1 MFVHKQL
8 ESYPINLKKLLYDT
22 IYNTIMK
29 NIVIDTNVL
38 LSALYSN
45 KGASY
50 KLLSM
55 IDSGKFS
62 VNISNT
68 LIYEYEEILKLKSEL
83 EVKHI
88 DSILNYIC
96 AVGKKNKIFYLW
108 RPKLKDSDD
117 DFLLEL
123 AVASNSIIV
132 TLNGKD
138 FKPASEFN
146 IKVMTPKE
154 FLHYIGEI

>member
-1 MFVHKQL
+1 
-8 ESYPINLKKLLYDT
+8 
-22 IYNTIMK
+22 MK

-38 LSALYSN
+38 LSAIYSN

-55 IDSGKFS
+55 IDSDKFI
-62 VNISNT
+62 VNIST
-68 LIYEYEEILKLKSEL
+68 ILIYEYAEMLKLKSKL
-83 EVKHI
+83 ETKYI

-96 AVGKKNKIFYLW
+96 SIGKKNKIFYLW
-108 RPKLKDSDD
+108 RPKLKDLDD

-123 AVASNSIIV
+123 AVKSNSIIV

-138 FKPASEFN
+138 FKPAKEFN
-146 IKVMTPKE
+146 LKVKTPKE
-154 FLHYIGEI
+154 FLQYTGEIE

>member
-1 MFVHKQL
+1 M
-8 ESYPINLKKLLYDT
+8 
-22 IYNTIMK
+22 MK

-38 LSALYSN
+38 LSAIYSN

-50 KLLSM
+50 KLISM
-55 IDSGKFS
+55 IDSDKFI
-62 VNISNT
+62 VNILTT
-68 LIYEYEEILKLKSEL
+68 LIYEYEEILKSKSKL
-83 EVKHI
+83 EIKYI
-88 DSILNYIC
+88 DSILDYIC
-96 AVGKKNKIFYLW
+96 KIGKKNKIFYLW

-123 AVASNSIIV
+123 AVKSNSIIV

-146 IKVMTPKE
+146 LKVMTPKE
-154 FLHYIGEI
+154 FLQYIGEI

>member
-1 MFVHKQL
+1 MQ
-8 ESYPINLKKLLYDT
+8 
-22 IYNTIMK
+22 

-38 LSALYSN
+38 LSAMYSN

-50 KLLSM
+50 KLLSI
-55 IDSGKFS
+55 IDSDKFT
-62 VNISNT
+62 VNISTT
-68 LIYEYEEILKLKSEL
+68 LIYEYEEILKLKSNL
-83 EVKHI
+83 EVKYI

-96 AVGKKNKIFYLW
+96 LIGKKNKIFYLW

-123 AVASNSIIV
+123 AVSSNSIIV

-154 FLHYIGEI
+154 FLQYIGEI

>member
-1 MFVHKQL
+1 M
-8 ESYPINLKKLLYDT
+8 KKD
-22 IYNTIMK
+22 
-29 NIVIDTNVL
+29 IVIDTNVL

-45 KGASY
+45 RGASY
-50 KLLSM
+50 KLLSI
-55 IDSGKFS
+55 IDSQKFN

-68 LIYEYEEILKLKSEL
+68 LIYEYEEILKLKSNL
-83 EVKHI
+83 EEKYI

-96 AVGKKNKIFYLW
+96 MVGIKNKIFYLW
-108 RPKLKDSDD
+108 RPKLKDVDD

-123 AVASNSIIV
+123 AVKSNSIIV

-138 FKPASEFN
+138 FKKAEEFN

-154 FLHYIGEI
+154 FLKYIGEI

>member
-1 MFVHKQL
+1 
-8 ESYPINLKKLLYDT
+8 
-22 IYNTIMK
+22 MK

-50 KLLSM
+50 KLLSI
-55 IDSGKFS
+55 IDSDKFM
-62 VNISNT
+62 VNISTT
-68 LIYEYEEILKLKSEL
+68 LIYEYEEILKLKSKL
-83 EVKHI
+83 ETKHI

-96 AVGKKNKIFYLW
+96 SIGKKNKIFYLW

-123 AVASNSIIV
+123 AVASGSIIV

-146 IKVMTPKE
+146 IRVMTPKE
-154 FLHYIGEI
+154 FLHHIGEI

>member
-1 MFVHKQL
+1 M
-8 ESYPINLKKLLYDT
+8 E
-22 IYNTIMK
+22 

-50 KLLSM
+50 KLLSI
-55 IDSGKFS
+55 IDSKKFI
-62 VNISNT
+62 VNISTT
-68 LIYEYEEILKLKSEL
+68 LIYEYEEILKSKSNL
-83 EVKHI
+83 DTKLI

-96 AVGKKNKIFYLW
+96 SIGRKNKIFYLW
-108 RPKLKDSDD
+108 RPKLKDPDD

-123 AVASNSIIV
+123 AVQSNSDIV
-132 TLNGKD
+132 TLNKKD
-138 FKPASEFN
+138 FGAAIEFN

-154 FLHYIGEI
+154 FLQYIGEI

>member
-1 MFVHKQL
+1 MQ
-8 ESYPINLKKLLYDT
+8 
-22 IYNTIMK
+22 

-38 LSALYSN
+38 LSAMYSN

-50 KLLSM
+50 KLLSI
-55 IDSGKFS
+55 IDSDKFT
-62 VNISNT
+62 VNISTT
-68 LIYEYEEILKLKSEL
+68 LIYEYEEILKLKSNL
-83 EVKHI
+83 EIKYV

-96 AVGKKNKIFYLW
+96 LIGKKNKIFYLW

-123 AVASNSIIV
+123 AVTSSSIIV

-154 FLHYIGEI
+154 FLQYIGEI

>member
-1 MFVHKQL
+1 
-8 ESYPINLKKLLYDT
+8 
-22 IYNTIMK
+22 MK
-29 NIVIDTNVL
+29 NKTNIVIDTNVL
-38 LSALYSN
+38 LSAIYSN

-55 IDSGKFS
+55 IDSDKFI
-62 VNISNT
+62 VNISST
-68 LIYEYEEILKLKSEL
+68 LIYEYEEILKLKSKL
-83 EVKHI
+83 EIKYV

-96 AVGKKNKIFYLW
+96 SIGKKNKIFYLW

-123 AVASNSIIV
+123 AVKSNSIIV

-146 IKVMTPKE
+146 LKVMTPKE
-154 FLHYIGEI
+154 FLQYIGEI

>member
-1 MFVHKQL
+1 
-8 ESYPINLKKLLYDT
+8 
-22 IYNTIMK
+22 MK

-50 KLLSM
+50 KLLSI
-55 IDSGKFS
+55 IDSSKFK

-68 LIYEYEEILKLKSEL
+68 LIYEYEEILKLKSQL
-83 EVKHI
+83 EEKYI

-96 AVGKKNKIFYLW
+96 AIGKKNNIFYLW
-108 RPKLKDSDD
+108 RPKLKDVDD

-123 AVASNSIIV
+123 AVASNSMII

-138 FKPASEFN
+138 FKAANEFD
-146 IKVMTPKE
+146 IKIMTPKE
-154 FLHYIGEI
+154 FLEYIGEI

>member
-1 MFVHKQL
+1 M
-8 ESYPINLKKLLYDT
+8 E
-22 IYNTIMK
+22 

-50 KLLSM
+50 RLLSM
-55 IDSGKFS
+55 IDSKKFAL
-62 VNISNT
+62 NISNT
-68 LIYEYEEILKLKSEL
+68 LIYEYEEILKSKSKLELKY
-83 EVKHI
+83 I

-96 AVGKKNKIFYLW
+96 LIGKKNTVFYLW
-108 RPKLKDSDD
+108 RPKLKDVDD

-123 AVASNSIIV
+123 AVKSHSIIV

-138 FKPASEFN
+138 FKPADEFN

-154 FLHYIGEI
+154 FLQYVGEIQ

>member
-1 MFVHKQL
+1 M
-8 ESYPINLKKLLYDT
+8 I
-22 IYNTIMK
+22 

-50 KLLSM
+50 KLLSL
-55 IDSGKFS
+55 IDSDKFV
-62 VNISNT
+62 VNISTT
-68 LIYEYEEILKLKSEL
+68 LIYEYEEILKSKSKL
-83 EVKHI
+83 ETKYI

-96 AVGKKNKIFYLW
+96 AIGKKNKIFYLW

-123 AVASNSIIV
+123 AVQSKSIIV

-154 FLHYIGEI
+154 FLETIGEIPCKQ

>member
-1 MFVHKQL
+1 M
-8 ESYPINLKKLLYDT
+8 E
-22 IYNTIMK
+22 

-50 KLLSM
+50 KLLSI
-55 IDSGKFS
+55 IDSDKFV
-62 VNISNT
+62 VNISTT
-68 LIYEYEEILKLKSEL
+68 LIYEYEEILKLKSNL
-83 EVKHI
+83 EIQYV

-96 AVGKKNKIFYLW
+96 AIGKKNKIFYLW

-123 AVASNSIIV
+123 AVTSNSIIV

-146 IKVMTPKE
+146 LKVMTPKE
-154 FLHYIGEI
+154 FLQYIGELECKQ

>member
-1 MFVHKQL
+1 M
-8 ESYPINLKKLLYDT
+8 N
-22 IYNTIMK
+22 

-38 LSALYSN
+38 LSSLLSN

-55 IDSGKFS
+55 LDSDRFIIH
-62 VNISNT
+62 ISNP
-68 LIYEYEEILKLKSEL
+68 LIYEYEEILKLKSSMEPQ
-83 EVKHI
+83 HI
-88 DSILNYIC
+88 DAIIDYIC
-96 AVGKKNKIFYLW
+96 HIGKKNKIFYLW
-108 RPKLKDSDD
+108 RPKLKDIDD

-123 AVASNSIIV
+123 AVKSDSIII

-138 FKPASEFN
+138 FKKADEFN

-154 FLHYIGEI
+154 FLQYIGEIK